1 MKRSHIIAIVVI
13 AIAAAIII
21 SSTGDAGT
29 YVTFDQAKEM
39 AANGKSNDI
48 HVVGQLLK
56 DEAGHI
62 TGIRSSADNMSFSF
76 VMVDEKS
83 NQQMVYYNEPMPP
96 DFMRS
101 EQVVVIGG
109 YTEDDVFVA
118 DKILLKCPSKY
129 QETTVEASL

>member
-29 YVTFDQAKEM
+29 YVTFDEAKTM
-39 AANGKSNDI
+39 GLQGKKSDI

-62 TGIRSSADNMSFSF
+62 RGVQPAADNMSFTF
-76 VMVDEKS
+76 VMVDETS
-83 NQQMVYYNEPMPP
+83 REQLVYYNEPMPP

-109 YTEDDVFVA
+109 YADDEVFVA
-118 DKILLKCPSKY
+118 EKILMKCPSKY
-129 QETTVEASL
+129 QETTVEAGI

>member
-13 AIAAAIII
+13 AVAAAIII

-29 YVTFDQAKEM
+29 YVTFDQAREM
-39 AANGKSNDI
+39 AASGKSNDI

-56 DEAGHI
+56 DDAGHI
-62 TGIRSSADNMSFSF
+62 TGIRSSADNMSFTF

-109 YTEDDVFVA
+109 YKENDVFVA

-129 QETTVEASL
+129 QEETVEASI

>member
-1 MKRSHIIAIVVI
+1 MKRSHIIAIIVI

-29 YVTFDQAKEM
+29 YVTFDEAKNM
-39 AANGKSNDI
+39 AEKGRESDI
-48 HVVGQLLK
+48 HVVGQLMK
-56 DEAGHI
+56 DEQGHVV
-62 TGIRSSADNMSFSF
+62 GIQPSVDNMSFTF
-76 VMVDEKS
+76 VMVDENKKE
-83 NQQMVYYNEPMPP
+83 QVVYYNEPMPP

-109 YTEDDVFVA
+109 YKDQELFVA

-129 QETTVEASL
+129 QETTVEAGI

>member
-1 MKRSHIIAIVVI
+1 MKRSYIIAIIVI
-13 AIAAAIII
+13 AVAAAIII

-29 YVTFDQAKEM
+29 YVTFNQAREM
-39 AANGKSNDI
+39 AENGRQSDI

-56 DEAGHI
+56 DDQGHI
-62 TGIRSSADNMSFSF
+62 LGIQPSVDKMSFSF
-76 VMVDEKS
+76 VMVDE
-83 NQQMVYYNEPMPP
+83 NQQEQQVYYNEPMPP

-109 YTEDDVFVA
+109 YKDDQVFVA

-129 QETTVEASL
+129 QETTVEAGI